1 MLRQPFVPARNSQ
14 HRVAV
19 LALYRALLRAG
30 SSVPLPE
37 NIHPKGRKHPTEN
50 ILRARFKK
58 NKPLT
63 SLRLVYDS
71 MTAGYKFLAI
81 LTKGQTKNTREHS
94 EIVRHLKS
102 RNKTANLSRAI
113 IPRNQNV
120 PLSKERRNPPLLTKV
135 SAPNQIPEYK
145 PTVRPLPKTAFV
157 GERKVPVFGDTA
169 EHLSFVRIKKPQPP
183 GQSRSIG
190 DKTALFRQC
199 VAATKNVENKLAH
212 EATSEDLWDGIMDR
226 MLDGKDDTVG
236 EGQES
241 PLESFRFSTTLSKAW
256 WELKLSKIN
265 EDWIARSAALSK
277 LLGEERALAKEE
289 KQNGVGSTDPRVAK
303 ETLDQIL
310 TEHRQ
315 KQAELEQEKKEN
327 LDDLFQDPF
336 MTKRW
341 LTTVKKMERQELG
354 RGQPR
359 QNKKLREFFG
369 ERDTKRRFL

>member
-37 NIHPKGRKHPTEN
+37 HLHPKGRKHPTEN
-50 ILRARFKK
+50 ILRERFKK

-81 LTKGQTKNTREHS
+81 LTKGQSKSTREHT
-94 EIVRHLKS
+94 EIVRHLKN
-102 RNKTANLSRAI
+102 RNKTADLSRAI
-113 IPRNQNV
+113 IPSNRNT

-135 SAPNQIPEYK
+135 SAPNQVPEYK

-169 EHLSFVRIKKPQPP
+169 EHLSFIRIKKPQPP
-183 GQSRSIG
+183 PLSRSIG
-190 DKTALFRQC
+190 DKTALLRQC
-199 VAATKNVENKLAH
+199 IAATKTVDDRLAH

-226 MLDGKDDTVG
+226 MLDGKGDTVG
-236 EGQES
+236 ERQEN

-256 WELKLSKIN
+256 WELKLTKIN

-303 ETLDQIL
+303 ETLDKIL
-310 TEHRQ
+310 TEYRQ
-315 KQAELEQEKKEN
+315 KQAEMDQERKEN
-327 LDDLFQDPF
+327 LEEDLLQDPF
-336 MTKRW
+336 MSKRW
-341 LTTVKKMERQELG
+341 MTTVKKMERQELG
-354 RGQPR
+354 RGQGR
-359 QNKKLREFFG
+359 QYKKLKELF
-369 ERDTKRRFL
+369 

>member
-1 MLRQPFVPARNSQ
+1 M
-14 HRVAV
+14 
-19 LALYRALLRAG
+19 
-30 SSVPLPE
+30 
-37 NIHPKGRKHPTEN
+37 KHGLIT
-50 ILRARFKK
+50 FQ
-58 NKPLT
+58 
-63 SLRLVYDS
+63 
-71 MTAGYKFLAI
+71 FLAI
-81 LTKGQTKNTREHS
+81 LTKGQTRNTREHS
-94 EIVRHLKS
+94 EILRHLKS

-113 IPRNQNV
+113 RPRNQHV

-183 GQSRSIG
+183 GLSRSIG
-190 DKTALFRQC
+190 DKTALFRQY
-199 VAATKNVENKLAH
+199 VTATKTVENKLAH

-236 EGQES
+236 EGQEN

-315 KQAELEQEKKEN
+315 KQAELEQEKKDNPE
-327 LDDLFQDPF
+327 DLFQDPF
-336 MTKRW
+336 MSKRW

-354 RGQPR
+354 RGQAR